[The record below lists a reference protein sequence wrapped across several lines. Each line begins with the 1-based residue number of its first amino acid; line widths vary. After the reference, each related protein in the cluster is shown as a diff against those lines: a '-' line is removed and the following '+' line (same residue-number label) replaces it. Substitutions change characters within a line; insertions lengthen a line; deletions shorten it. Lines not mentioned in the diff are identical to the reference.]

1 MIPTSPVPDRVFSS
15 PDPHQ
20 QIHHN
25 PAPTDRYTQVH
36 KHTSQT
42 DPLTEHPMFEIPGPL
57 GTLVN
62 FLIIA
67 LGFGSIIF
75 VHELGHFLAA
85 KWAGIRV
92 LAFSIG
98 FGQVACSF
106 RKGMGFQAGSSE
118 PAYQKLVRDHNGDHT
133 KLDISPTEYRL
144 SWLPLGGYVKMLGQE
159 DLNPNAI
166 STAPDSYQNCPIPKR
181 LVVISAGVVVNV
193 ITAALLFIVV
203 FSVGLN
209 IMPPTVGQVLPSSP
223 ASLATPS
230 DSQYAIGLQPGDTVL
245 SVNNKPVRAF
255 RDIATEAAMSS
266 ASRPATIIIT
276 RAGIDH
282 PIEYNANLK
291 PGAQLGLL
299 DLGITPLRS
308 TELILT
314 DDMDLWNQRADD
326 YGLAQ
331 IPPGSTITAINTQP
345 VETTV
350 DIQRIA
356 EDHTD
361 LLINYTTPAGQA
373 QELTIT
379 AQQELMTQLVDLDD
393 TQLQIEHILGL
404 TGLIRVHPDVSASET
419 RQGLMPGD
427 IFTNI
432 AGIPY
437 PSLDAGIKAIRAN
450 AGNPIDIEVLRTD
463 DETRVQ
469 RTVNLE
475 AQVSDQGTVG
485 FYPDTTT
492 YANAM
497 VTLSPAVTY
506 QLRSDIPEGSQI
518 VSVEGT
524 PITTLDELVAALIS
538 ATPSGFNSSSPHQ
551 PFSVEYTQI
560 NNPAAEPTQAF
571 LTMSGDQL
579 ARLQHLHKRWPG
591 GPDMSTLFLPTQT
604 IDKAT
609 SPIDAVARGFQES
622 RRVMLQTYL
631 TFLRLTQGTVK
642 VEHLKG
648 PVGIAHIGTMIADEG
663 FIKVL
668 FFMGLISINLAVIN
682 FLPLPIVDGGQFL
695 FLIYEWIRGKPIPV
709 AVQNAVTMAGLLL
722 IGSMFLLVTFN
733 DIKSLVGF

>member
-1 MIPTSPVPDRVFSS
+1 
-15 PDPHQ
+15 
-20 QIHHN
+20 
-25 PAPTDRYTQVH
+25 
-36 KHTSQT
+36 
-42 DPLTEHPMFEIPGPL
+42 MFEIPGPL

-62 FLIIA
+62 FFIIA
-67 LGFGSIIF
+67 IGFGSIIF

-98 FGQVACSF
+98 FGQVACSY

-118 PAYQKLVRDHNGDHT
+118 PAYQKLLRDNNGDHT
-133 KLDISPTEYRL
+133 KLNISPTEYRL

-159 DLNPNAI
+159 DLNPVAT
-166 STAPDSYQNCPIPKR
+166 STAKDSYQNCPIPKR

-203 FSVGLN
+203 FSAGLN
-209 IMPPTVGQVLPSSP
+209 IMPPSVGQVLPSSP
-223 ASLATPS
+223 ASLAAPV
-230 DSQYAIGLQPGDTVL
+230 DPQYAIGLQPGDTVL

-266 ASRPATIIIT
+266 SSRPASIIIT
-276 RAGIDH
+276 REGIDQ
-282 PIEYNANLK
+282 PIEYSANLK

-314 DDMDLWNQRADD
+314 DDMNLWNQRADD

-331 IPPGSTITAINTQP
+331 IQPGSTITAINNQP

-356 EDHTD
+356 MDHTD
-361 LLINYTTPAGQA
+361 LLISYTTPEGDSK
-373 QELTIT
+373 ELNIN
-379 AQQELMTQLVDLDD
+379 AQQELMTQLVEIDN
-393 TQLQIEHILGL
+393 THLQIEHILGL
-404 TGLIRVHPDVSASET
+404 TGLMRVHPDVSASET
-419 RQGLMPGD
+419 KQGLMPGD
-427 IFTNI
+427 IFINI
-432 AGIPY
+432 AGVPY
-437 PSLDAGIKAIRAN
+437 PSLDAGIKAIREH
-450 AGNPIDIEVLRTD
+450 AGNPIDIQVLRRDYQTND
-463 DETRVQ
+463 QTEALRIVQ
-469 RTVNLE
+469 LE
-475 AQVSDQGTVG
+475 VQVSDDGRVG

-492 YANAM
+492 YSSAILAVSPS
-497 VTLSPAVTY
+497 VTDQLSTTLPAGATIISIAGV
-506 QLRSDIPEGSQI
+506 
-518 VSVEGT
+518 
-524 PITTLDELVAALIS
+524 PITTLDQAAQVIVQS
-538 ATPSGFNSSSPHQ
+538 NTNSVP
-551 PFSVEYTQI
+551 VT
-560 NNPAAEPTQAF
+560 F
-571 LTMSGDQL
+571 LTIGNPEPQEATITLTDQQLLSL
-579 ARLQHLHKRWPG
+579 ANLHKRWPG
-591 GPDMSTLFLPTQT
+591 GPDMSTLFLPVQT
-604 IDKAT
+604 IDKA
-609 SPIDAVARGFQES
+609 SGPIDAVARGFHES

-631 TFLRLTQGTVK
+631 TFLRLSQGTVK

-695 FLIYEWIRGKPIPV
+695 FLIYEWIRGKPIPIP
-709 AVQNAVTMAGLLL
+709 VQNAVTMAGLLL

>member
-1 MIPTSPVPDRVFSS
+1 MISSSPVPDRVFSS
-15 PDPHQ
+15 PDPHP

-57 GTLVN
+57 GTLVSDN
-62 FLIIA
+62 
-67 LGFGSIIF
+67 
-75 VHELGHFLAA
+75 H
-85 KWAGIRV
+85 
-92 LAFSIG
+92 
-98 FGQVACSF
+98 
-106 RKGMGFQAGSSE
+106 
-118 PAYQKLVRDHNGDHT
+118 GDHT

-331 IPPGSTITAINTQP
+331 IPRSTPSPFKPPWTSSASP
-345 VETTV
+345 
-350 DIQRIA
+350 R
-356 EDHTD
+356 
-361 LLINYTTPAGQA
+361 TTP
-373 QELTIT
+373 TC
-379 AQQELMTQLVDLDD
+379 
-393 TQLQIEHILGL
+393 
-404 TGLIRVHPDVSASET
+404 
-419 RQGLMPGD
+419 
-427 IFTNI
+427 
-432 AGIPY
+432 
-437 PSLDAGIKAIRAN
+437 
-450 AGNPIDIEVLRTD
+450 
-463 DETRVQ
+463 
-469 RTVNLE
+469 
-475 AQVSDQGTVG
+475 
-485 FYPDTTT
+485 
-492 YANAM
+492 
-497 VTLSPAVTY
+497 
-506 QLRSDIPEGSQI
+506 
-518 VSVEGT
+518 
-524 PITTLDELVAALIS
+524 
-538 ATPSGFNSSSPHQ
+538 SS
-551 PFSVEYTQI
+551 
-560 NNPAAEPTQAF
+560 
-571 LTMSGDQL
+571 
-579 ARLQHLHKRWPG
+579 
-591 GPDMSTLFLPTQT
+591 
-604 IDKAT
+604 T
-609 SPIDAVARGFQES
+609 SPPPQAKHKNS
-622 RRVMLQTYL
+622 PSPPS
-631 TFLRLTQGTVK
+631 K
-642 VEHLKG
+642 N
-648 PVGIAHIGTMIADEG
+648 
-663 FIKVL
+663 
-668 FFMGLISINLAVIN
+668 S
-682 FLPLPIVDGGQFL
+682 
-695 FLIYEWIRGKPIPV
+695 
-709 AVQNAVTMAGLLL
+709 
-722 IGSMFLLVTFN
+722 
-733 DIKSLVGF
+733 

>member
-1 MIPTSPVPDRVFSS
+1 
-15 PDPHQ
+15 
-20 QIHHN
+20 
-25 PAPTDRYTQVH
+25 
-36 KHTSQT
+36 
-42 DPLTEHPMFEIPGPL
+42 MFEIPGPL

-62 FLIIA
+62 FFIIA
-67 LGFGSIIF
+67 IGFGSIIF

-98 FGQVACSF
+98 FGQVACSY

-118 PAYQKLVRDHNGDHT
+118 PAYQKLLRDNNGDHT
-133 KLDISPTEYRL
+133 KLNISPTEYRL

-159 DLNPNAI
+159 DLNPVAT
-166 STAPDSYQNCPIPKR
+166 STAKDSYQNCPIPKR

-203 FSVGLN
+203 FSAGLN
-209 IMPPTVGQVLPSSP
+209 IMPPSVGQVLPSSP
-223 ASLATPS
+223 ASLAAPV
-230 DSQYAIGLQPGDTVL
+230 DPQYAIGLQPGDTVL

-266 ASRPATIIIT
+266 SSRPASIIIT
-276 RAGIDH
+276 REGIDQ
-282 PIEYNANLK
+282 PIEYSANLK

-314 DDMDLWNQRADD
+314 DDMNLWNQRADD

-331 IPPGSTITAINTQP
+331 IPPGSTITAINNQP

-356 EDHTD
+356 MDHNRPAHQLHHPRRRLQRTQHQRTTRTHDPTRRDRRHPPPNRAHPRPHRSHARPPRCLRIRNKTRTHARRYLHQHRRRPIPLPRCRHQSHPRPHRKPNRYPGSSEPTTKPEPSAPSNSKSKSPTTD
-361 LLINYTTPAGQA
+361 ESVSTPTPPPTHPQSSPCPLLSPINSPPPSPLAQRSVPSQESQSRPLDQA
-373 QELTIT
+373 AQVIVQSNTNTVPVTFSTIENPEPQEATIT
-379 AQQELMTQLVDLDD
+379 LTDQQLL
-393 TQLQIEHILGL
+393 
-404 TGLIRVHPDVSASET
+404 
-419 RQGLMPGD
+419 
-427 IFTNI
+427 
-432 AGIPY
+432 
-437 PSLDAGIKAIRAN
+437 SLAN
-450 AGNPIDIEVLRTD
+450 
-463 DETRVQ
+463 
-469 RTVNLE
+469 
-475 AQVSDQGTVG
+475 
-485 FYPDTTT
+485 
-492 YANAM
+492 
-497 VTLSPAVTY
+497 
-506 QLRSDIPEGSQI
+506 
-518 VSVEGT
+518 
-524 PITTLDELVAALIS
+524 
-538 ATPSGFNSSSPHQ
+538 
-551 PFSVEYTQI
+551 
-560 NNPAAEPTQAF
+560 
-571 LTMSGDQL
+571 
-579 ARLQHLHKRWPG
+579 LHKRWPG
-591 GPDMSTLFLPTQT
+591 GPDMSTLFLPVQT
-604 IDKAT
+604 IDKA
-609 SPIDAVARGFQES
+609 SGPIDAVARGFHES

-695 FLIYEWIRGKPIPV
+695 FLIYEWIRGKPIPIP
-709 AVQNAVTMAGLLL
+709 VQNAVTMAGLLL

>member
-1 MIPTSPVPDRVFSS
+1 
-15 PDPHQ
+15 
-20 QIHHN
+20 
-25 PAPTDRYTQVH
+25 
-36 KHTSQT
+36 
-42 DPLTEHPMFEIPGPL
+42 MFDIPGPL

-98 FGQVACSF
+98 FGQVACSY

-159 DLNPNAI
+159 DLNPVAT
-166 STAPDSYQNCPIPKR
+166 SAAKDSYQNCPIPKR

-193 ITAALLFIVV
+193 ITAALIFMVV

-209 IMPPTVGQVLPSSP
+209 IMPPSVGQVLPSSP
-223 ASLATPS
+223 ASLATPA

-266 ASRPATIIIT
+266 SSRPASIIIT
-276 RAGIDH
+276 REGIDQ
-282 PIEYNANLK
+282 PIEYSANLK

-314 DDMDLWNQRADD
+314 DDMNLWNQRADD

-331 IPPGSTITAINTQP
+331 IPPGSTITAINNQP

-356 EDHTD
+356 MDHTD
-361 LLINYTTPAGQA
+361 LLINYTTPAGEA

-379 AQQELMTQLVDLDD
+379 AQQELMTQLVEIDD
-393 TQLQIEHILGL
+393 SHIQIEHILGL
-404 TGLIRVHPDVSASET
+404 TGLMRVHPDVSASET

-437 PSLDAGIKAIRAN
+437 PSLDAGIKAIRDN
-450 AGNPIDIEVLRTD
+450 TGNPIDIQVLRTD
-463 DETRVQ
+463 AETDVQ
-469 RTVNLE
+469 RTVHLE
-475 AQVSDQGTVG
+475 VQVSDQGTVG

-497 VTLSPAVTY
+497 IAMTPSVTDQLTTTLPAGATITAIAG
-506 QLRSDIPEGSQI
+506 R
-518 VSVEGT
+518 
-524 PITTLDELVAALIS
+524 PITTLDQAAQALFDNNAES
-538 ATPSGFNSSSPHQ
+538 VQVTYTTQDNPDPQNATI
-551 PFSVEYTQI
+551 T
-560 NNPAAEPTQAF
+560 
-571 LTMSGDQL
+571 LTDDQL
-579 ARLQHLHKRWPG
+579 LSLATLHKRWPG
-591 GPDMSTLFLPTQT
+591 GPDMSTLFLPVQT
-604 IDKAT
+604 IDKA
-609 SPIDAVARGFQES
+609 SGPIDAVARGFHES

-695 FLIYEWIRGKPIPV
+695 FLIYEWVRGKPIPIP
-709 AVQNAVTMAGLLL
+709 VQNAVTMAGLLL